1 MQHPARPLANVKT
14 SAERLPVGG
23 SSHLERRVHSLRE
36 YLASLHEALESHLK
50 RPLNPVRLMVLNETD
65 WRGTNPYPYGF
76 TFFRRLKD
84 GSGMIFAPADY
95 PGSLLW
101 VFRALL
107 TRASI
112 KPNSSLEMFLDLT
125 LGHELGHA
133 VADQLGLRTGV
144 RWLDEF
150 VATYVYLAA
159 LKLAMPDMLETVM
172 QWGHALSE
180 TKLECA
186 LANPELIKPSGQRKR
201 VTKRR
206 AARAEDILVQRR
218 DLGAFEYPLVR
229 LPLANQAWYQARFTL
244 FAYELLQKH
253 DLEFIRRLLE
263 IVPISRGRGS
273 VSRAIV
279 KLEPRFKTW
288 FASFGDAN
296 QNAAD

>member
-1 MQHPARPLANVKT
+1 VKT
-14 SAERLPVGG
+14 SAQRIAVGG
-23 SSHLERRVHSLRE
+23 SSHLEHRAHALRE
-36 YLASLHEALESHLK
+36 YLASLHEALETNLK
-50 RPLNPVRLMVLNETD
+50 RDVSAVRLMVLNETD
-65 WRGTNPYPYGF
+65 WRSTNPYPYGF

-95 PGSLLW
+95 PGNLLW

-107 TRASI
+107 TRAPI

-150 VATYVYLAA
+150 LATYLYLSA
-159 LKLAMPDMLETVM
+159 LQIAMPDSLETVIG
-172 QWGHALSE
+172 WGQALSE

-186 LANPELIKPSGQRKR
+186 LADPELIKPSGQRKR
-201 VTKRR
+201 IIKRR
-206 AARAEDILVQRR
+206 AARAEDAVVMRR

-244 FAYELLQKH
+244 FAHELLGQH
-253 DLEFIRRLLE
+253 GLEFIERLLKV
-263 IVPISRGRGS
+263 IPASRGRGG

-279 KLEPRFKTW
+279 KLEPQFKTW
-288 FASFGDAN
+288 FASFGE
-296 QNAAD
+296 AAD

>member
-1 MQHPARPLANVKT
+1 VEKT
-14 SAERLPVGG
+14 SAQRILVGG
-23 SSHLERRVHSLRE
+23 SSHLERRVHALRQ
-36 YLASLHEALESHLK
+36 YLVSLHEALETHLG
-50 RPLNPVRLMVLNETD
+50 RELHPVRLMVLNETD

-84 GSGMIFAPADY
+84 GSGVIFAPADY
-95 PGSLLW
+95 PGNLLW

-107 TRASI
+107 TRAAI

-133 VADQLGLRTGV
+133 IHDQLGLRTGV

-150 VATYVYLAA
+150 LATYLYLAA
-159 LKLAMPDMLETVM
+159 LQVAMPNALQTVI
-172 QWGHALSE
+172 QWGRALSE

-186 LANPELIKPSGQRKR
+186 LADPELIKPSGQKKR
-201 VTKRR
+201 VLKRR
-206 AARAEDILVQRR
+206 ATRAEDVMVQRR

-244 FAYELLQKH
+244 FAGELLEQH
-253 DLEFIRRLLE
+253 GLGFIEKLLKVIPE
-263 IVPISRGRGS
+263 SRGRGG

-279 KLEPRFKTW
+279 RLEPRFKTW
-288 FASFGDAN
+288 FASFGDLGHE
-296 QNAAD
+296 AAD